1 MSKVKKELNLETSSV
16 PLLFLERLTRIW
28 GNSGASEFLE
38 YGKLSTVRVNT
49 IKTNTKDIKEILENK
64 GIYFRIVPWNPQAL
78 IVEPGTVPSDLFQD
92 GLLYS
97 QGLSSMLPVLVLDP
111 KPGDRVLD
119 MCAAPGSKTTQM
131 AAFMNNEGLITAIE
145 AIRGR
150 FYKLKSVITLL
161 GAGNVE
167 VKMLDARRYRNP
179 GGFDKI
185 LVDAPCSSE
194 GRFRTSDPESY
205 AYWSPR
211 KIKEMV
217 RKQRGLLLSAS
228 RLLKPGGVMVYSTC
242 TFAPEENE
250 GVVDWLLRKTAGSLT
265 VDPVVFDSVAAYP
278 AIEEWEGRTYR
289 KDVRNCMRVLPTKEM
304 EGFFIAKF
312 KKGTAPFK
320 IGTIL
325 VCPQNT
331 YGSSR

>member
-1 MSKVKKELNLETSSV
+1 MSKVKKKSNFKKTAV
-16 PLLFLERLTRIW
+16 PPLFLERLERIL
-28 GNSGASEFLE
+28 GNSSAFEFLE
-38 YGKLSTVRVNT
+38 YGKLGTVRVNT
-49 IKTNTKDIKEILENK
+49 IKTNTIHIKEILENK
-64 GIYFRIVPWNPQAL
+64 GIYFRIVPWDPQAL
-78 IVEPGTVPSDLFQD
+78 IVEPGTVPSDLFEE

-97 QGLSSMLPVLVLDP
+97 QGLSSLLPVLVLDP

-131 AAFMNNEGLITAIE
+131 AALMNKEGLITAIE
-145 AIRGR
+145 AVRGR
-150 FYKLKSVITLL
+150 FYRLKSVISLL
-161 GAGNVE
+161 GAGNVD

-250 GVVDWLLRKTAGSLT
+250 GVVDWLLRKTAGTLIA
-265 VDPVVFDSVAAYP
+265 DRVVLDNVATYP

-289 KDVRNCMRVLPTKEM
+289 QDVRNCVRVLPTKEM

-312 KKGTAPFK
+312 IRK
-320 IGTIL
+320 I
-325 VCPQNT
+325 
-331 YGSSR
+331 